1 MQGAYLPLPTTKL
14 AYVGGMGSLRG
25 YEFNE
30 FQGSMSEIMNLEYER
45 SFYPRLTNK
54 RRKFHKIGLM
64 LFFDYASIGSIHRH
78 ELSWNDMF
86 GCDCEV
92 TKTSLGFG
100 INLDDC
106 KILAAK
112 RMDRDVD
119 DWSILIEFRS
129 FINRKSP
136 YPR

>member
-1 MQGAYLPLPTTKL
+1 M
-14 AYVGGMGSLRG
+14 
-25 YEFNE
+25 FN
-30 FQGSMSEIMNLEYER
+30 
-45 SFYPRLTNK
+45 
-54 RRKFHKIGLM
+54 
-64 LFFDYASIGSIHRH
+64 
-78 ELSWNDMF
+78 
-86 GCDCEV
+86 CDCDV

-100 INLDDC
+100 INLDDY

-129 FINRKSP
+129 FINRKYP

>member
-1 MQGAYLPLPTTKL
+1 MK
-14 AYVGGMGSLRG
+14 R
-25 YEFNE
+25 ED
-30 FQGSMSEIMNLEYER
+30 MSWKNI
-45 SFYPRLTNK
+45 
-54 RRKFHKIGLM
+54 
-64 LFFDYASIGSIHRH
+64 
-78 ELSWNDMF
+78 F
-86 GCDCEV
+86 GCDCDV

-100 INLDDC
+100 INFLDY

-129 FINRKSP
+129 FINRKYP